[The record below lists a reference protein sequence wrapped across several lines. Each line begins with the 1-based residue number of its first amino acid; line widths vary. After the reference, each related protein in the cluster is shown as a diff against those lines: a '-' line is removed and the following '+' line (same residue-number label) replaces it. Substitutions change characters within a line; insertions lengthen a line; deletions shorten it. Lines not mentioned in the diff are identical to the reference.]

1 MKVMREETIKAKL
14 RGNTVKKAG
23 KAELEKIEEK
33 EVKHLILDVEV
44 RVKKVMK
51 AAIQIGG
58 NVNKMD
64 K

>member
-23 KAELEKIEEK
+23 KVELEKIEEK